1 MAAKKKRSHEEPPQ
15 EISGNVFCITGTLSR
30 PRAEMEHEIRAAGG
44 DVAKSVTKE
53 VTILVASQPGT
64 KKCLDAAKKGVMVVD
79 EAWLHERL
87 GTAPPKHEEEQLT
100 CDYGY
105 GNCDNCF
112 YASELPNKNGGKI
125 ACDRCG
131 NYKSLCPECAGYACS
146 NCGKSLCIGE
156 GEGDCDCVAQHGS
169 FCDFCEK
176 FTCRECAVEGEEEF
190 SSFCSK
196 KCRKEN
202 AAYNKE
208 EQADKKRA
216 EMQEKKRLREVASRE
231 EFEAKARKRR
241 KNFRDS
247 ALGQAM
253 PLRSEEDLLEFRVS
267 TLGDTLPFRS
277 QQKKFLRSAEVV
289 EKMSAFY
296 R

>member
-1 MAAKKKRSHEEPPQ
+1 M
-15 EISGNVFCITGTLSR
+15 FCITGTLSR
-30 PRAEMEHEIRAAGG
+30 PHAAVEDEIRAAGG
-44 DVAKSVTKE
+44 DVAKSVTKQ

-64 KKCLDAAKKGVMVVD
+64 KKCQDAVKKGIKVVD
-79 EAWLHERL
+79 EAWLQERL
-87 GTAPPKHEEEQLT
+87 DNATPKHEEEMLT
-100 CDYGY
+100 CDYQY
-105 GNCDNCF
+105 GQCDHKF
-112 YASELPNKNGGKI
+112 YASELPNKYGGKL

-146 NCGKSLCIGE
+146 KCGKSLCIGE

-169 FCDFCEK
+169 FCDFCNK
-176 FTCRECAVEGEEEF
+176 FMCRECAVEVEGEEEF
-190 SSFCSK
+190 FSFCSK

-202 AAYNKE
+202 AAYIKE

-231 EFEAKARKRR
+231 KFEEKARKRR
-241 KNFRDS
+241 MNFRNS
-247 ALGQAM
+247 ALGQV
-253 PLRSEEDLLEFRVS
+253 LLVRSEEDLLDFRVS

-277 QQKKFLRSAEVV
+277 QQRKLLRSVEVV
-289 EKMSAFY
+289 EKMSEFY